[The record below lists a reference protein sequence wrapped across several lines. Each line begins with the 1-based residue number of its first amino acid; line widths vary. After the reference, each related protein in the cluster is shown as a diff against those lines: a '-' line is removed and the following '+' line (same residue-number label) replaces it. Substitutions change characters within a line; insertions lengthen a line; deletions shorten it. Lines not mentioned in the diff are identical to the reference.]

1 MANSGVSTS
10 VTELPESRVRVQ
22 AEVAPDE
29 IEKRVE
35 QSARTLG
42 RELRV
47 PGFRKGKVPPPV
59 VIQRVGREAVL
70 DEAVRDNL
78 TTWYS
83 AAIDDARIAPVGDP
97 QLDVGGL
104 PGTGEPLTFSIEI
117 GVRPKAQLGAY
128 KNLQVPREELEVSD
142 EAIAAEVEILRDR
155 GGRLETVARPA
166 GNGDFVVMDFV
177 GSVDGVPFQGGEGR
191 DQMVELGSGRLVG
204 SFEEQLEGASGGDE
218 LAVAITFPQ
227 DYGAEEL
234 AGADAT
240 FAVTVKEVKA
250 KQLPDLDEEF
260 AVEQGFDTLDE
271 LREDVRERFAAAE
284 AARIESRFR
293 EAALDAA
300 VEAATVELPE
310 ALVEARAKELWGRMI
325 DSLSTQGIH
334 RAKYLEIAGKTEEE
348 IIEETKPDAGRQLR
362 REAVLAAVVEAEAI
376 DPSEEE
382 LLQALAPDAER
393 TETAAEKLL
402 EAIRSS
408 GRVDALIE
416 DVAHGAA
423 IDRIVDLATPVSPV
437 G

>member
-29 IEKRVE
+29 IERRLA

-104 PGTGEPLTFSIEI
+104 PGAGEPLTFSIEI
-117 GVRPKAQLGAY
+117 GVRPKAELGDY
-128 KNLQVPREELEVSD
+128 KHLQVPREEPEVSD
-142 EAIAAEVEILRDR
+142 EAIATEVETLRDR
-155 GGRLETVARPA
+155 GGRLDTVERPA
-166 GNGDFVVMDFV
+166 GTGDFVVMDFV
-177 GSVDGVPFQGGEGR
+177 GTIDGEPFEGGEGR
-191 DQMVELGSGRLVG
+191 DQMIELGSGRLVG
-204 SFEEQLEGASGGDE
+204 TFEEQLEGAAAGDE
-218 LAVAITFPQ
+218 LTVAITFPE
-227 DYGAEEL
+227 DYAAEEL

-250 KQLPDLDEEF
+250 KLLPDLDEDF
-260 AVEQGFDTLDE
+260 ALEQGFDTLDE
-271 LREDVRERFAAAE
+271 LREDVRERLTTAE
-284 AARIESRFR
+284 ATRIESRFR

-300 VEAATVELPE
+300 VDSATVELPD
-310 ALVEARAKELWGRMI
+310 ALVEARAKELWGRMV

-334 RAKYLEIAGKTEEE
+334 RAMYLEFAGKTEEE
-348 IIEETKPDAGRQLR
+348 LIEETKPDAERQLR

-376 DPSEEE
+376 DPSDEE
-382 LLQALAPDAER
+382 LLKALAPDAER
-393 TETAAEKLL
+393 AETSAQKLL
-402 EAIRSS
+402 ETVKSK
-408 GRVDALIE
+408 GRLDTLKE

-423 IDRIVDLATPVSPV
+423 IDRIVELATPVSPV
-437 G
+437 A